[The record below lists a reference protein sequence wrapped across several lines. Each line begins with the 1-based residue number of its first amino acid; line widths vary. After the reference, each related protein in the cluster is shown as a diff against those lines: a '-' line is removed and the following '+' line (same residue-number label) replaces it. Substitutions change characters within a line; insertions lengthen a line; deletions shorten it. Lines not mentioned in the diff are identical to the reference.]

1 VDHKGYMRV
10 QNPDT
15 VEEWLRIWGQ
25 WILGRI
31 GPDVPRCISLES
43 QWRSP
48 QCWDAPEP
56 PKKPQPDWIGYRVEI
71 AIKSLPEPFRR
82 AVRVEYSFV
91 RQPGQTDAGFY
102 DAKRRCAQ
110 LPAWQ
115 YHTVVDKALGMLE
128 LALGIVD
135 NSVGVGASHE
145 NAQV

>member
-1 VDHKGYMRV
+1 MRV

-15 VEEWLRIWGQ
+15 IEAWLKIWGQ
-25 WILGRI
+25 WILGQI
-31 GPDVPRCISLES
+31 GPDVPRCISLEC

-56 PKKPQPDWIGYRVEI
+56 REPCPPDWIGYRVEI

-82 AVRVEYSFV
+82 AVRVEYSMV
-91 RQPGQTDAGFY
+91 RQPGQSDAAYY

-115 YHTVVDKALGMLE
+115 YFTVVDKALGMLE
-128 LALGIVD
+128 LSLGIGD
-135 NSVGVGASHE
+135 NSVGVRASRQ
-145 NAQV
+145 NAH